1 MDFSII
7 ICTYNRSKSLSTA
20 LNSLNSLNLPDNF
33 QWEVIVVDNN
43 SIDNTKEVVNE
54 FIENSKLNL
63 RYVKE
68 TQQGLSHA
76 RNKGIKESK
85 GKYIAFTDDDA
96 IVDSQWIARLHE
108 TFQAYGCD
116 CVGGRIYIKPEKEL
130 PCWLKKELWGF
141 LGFLDYGD
149 KLLKIK
155 DEKIFGGNMVF
166 SKEILSKVGYFN
178 TELGRT
184 PSALTGGEEAELI
197 QKIKNLG
204 GTILYQPSAIVHHII
219 GHEKINK
226 QYFRKLHYY
235 SGITSGRF
243 FDKTI
248 KYHINGVPLFV
259 FLHFFKSFIK
269 YIKVP
274 SVRLQMNIWWHLG
287 FMKGRSFEHK
297 DRAGR

>member
-7 ICTYNRSKSLSTA
+7 ICTYNRSKSLPTA

-33 QWEVIVVDNN
+33 QWEVIIVDNN
-43 SIDNTKEVVNE
+43 STDNTKEVVDE

-85 GKYIAFTDDDA
+85 GKYIAFTDDDT

-108 TFQAYGCD
+108 TFQEYGCD

-130 PCWLKKELWGF
+130 PRWLKKELWGF

-149 KLLKIK
+149 KLLEIK

-166 SKEILSKVGYFN
+166 SKEILSKTGYFN

-184 PSALTGGEEAELI
+184 LSALTGGEEAELI

-204 GTILYQPSAIVHHII
+204 GTIMYQPSAIVHHVI
-219 GHEKINK
+219 GPEKLNK

-235 SGITSGRF
+235 SGVISGRF
-243 FDKTI
+243 FNKPI
-248 KYHINGVPLFV
+248 KRHINGIPLFV
-259 FLHFFKSFIK
+259 FPHFLKSIINYLKFPCVK
-269 YIKVP
+269 
-274 SVRLQMNIWWHLG
+274 LQMNVWWHLG
-287 FMKGRSFEHK
+287 FMIGRAIEHK
-297 DRAGR
+297 NQR